1 MFSTI
6 LILNTHLTRL
16 TNQMLQENFHA
27 EDGGDHFHLEVLA
40 RVEGGFEEAA
50 PNSPTLQWSG

>member
-1 MFSTI
+1 
-6 LILNTHLTRL
+6 
-16 TNQMLQENFHA
+16 MLQENFHA

-50 PNSPTLQWSG
+50 PNSLTLQWSG